1 METSKTWKGADLI
14 LDDLS
19 TYYIFDKTT
28 QLRIWPFNVKC
39 CGCIF
44 LLEKSN
50 VPTDYWV
57 TLPTAHTYISFVVN
71 REVYVVLPD
80 TVLLTRSII
89 HNMLAT
95 YRSLLMLC
103 LACYHL
109 HLYICFLTC
118 RTHVAKDCYIFHSCI
133 WRREQVIC
141 DILSWVRNNLIK
153 DWDVLFIDFDEKC
166 LLTFYNIGN
175 INVNKTSTIIEL
187 KVILK
192 IWIGWY
198 TCTPLITF

>member
-1 METSKTWKGADLI
+1 MERCWPNLG
-14 LDDLS
+14 
-19 TYYIFDKTT
+19 
-28 QLRIWPFNVKC
+28 WPFYILYILHKLRNWEYDPSMLSVVVVY
-39 CGCIF
+39 F
-44 LLEKSN
+44 
-50 VPTDYWV
+50 YWRNRMCQRIIEW
-57 TLPTAHTYISFVVN
+57 PYQQHIYISFVVN
-71 REVYVVLPD
+71 REVNVVLPD

-95 YRSLLMLC
+95 DRSLLMLC

-109 HLYICFLTC
+109 HLYICFSTC
-118 RTHVAKDCYIFHSCI
+118 RTDVAKDCYIFHSCI

-141 DILSWVRNNLIK
+141 DILSWVRKNLIK
-153 DWDVLFIDFDEKC
+153 DWVVLFIDFDEKC

-192 IWIGWY
+192 IWI
-198 TCTPLITF
+198 

>member
-141 DILSWVRNNLIK
+141 DILSWVRKNLIK

-192 IWIGWY
+192 IWISWY
-198 TCTPLITF
+198 TRKPY